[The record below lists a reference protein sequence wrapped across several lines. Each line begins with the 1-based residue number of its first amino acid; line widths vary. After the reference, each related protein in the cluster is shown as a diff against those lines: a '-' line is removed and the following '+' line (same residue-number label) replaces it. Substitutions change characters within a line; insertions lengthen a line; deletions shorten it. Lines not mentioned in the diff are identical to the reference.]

1 MSQEMFQI
9 RTNLF
14 GELSTNISAWVQLFR
29 IVIPTTG
36 EQNIHA
42 LMSYHAATSHPCM
55 LPHHPRRPLGLKQKQ
70 IKPKFSD
77 HSGPRSHSFLYTK
90 VIAARNKQTPILGSN
105 WLGCLPTIQPFCRT
119 LLHQLIH
126 CSSQN
131 HKIIPKERHQKIT
144 NFPLTAEEKNLTPF
158 TIQSSSLMILKS
170 GFFFSKDPVD

>member
-1 MSQEMFQI
+1 
-9 RTNLF
+9 
-14 GELSTNISAWVQLFR
+14 
-29 IVIPTTG
+29 
-36 EQNIHA
+36 
-42 LMSYHAATSHPCM
+42 MSYHAATSHTCM

-119 LLHQLIH
+119 LLHQMIH

-131 HKIIPKERHQKIT
+131 HKINPKERHQKIT

-170 GFFFSKDPVD
+170 GFFCSKDPVDCFSWLYLLSEHDP

>member
-1 MSQEMFQI
+1 M
-9 RTNLF
+9 
-14 GELSTNISAWVQLFR
+14 FR
-29 IVIPTTG
+29 IVISTTG

-70 IKPKFSD
+70 IKSKFSV

-90 VIAARNKQTPILGSN
+90 VIAARNKQTPILGCN

-119 LLHQLIH
+119 LLHQMIH

-131 HKIIPKERHQKIT
+131 HKINPKERHQKIT
-144 NFPLTAEEKNLTPF
+144 NFPLTAEEKN
-158 TIQSSSLMILKS
+158 TIYNSVSSLMILKS
-170 GFFFSKDPVD
+170 GFFCSKDPVDCFGWLWLYLVSEHDP